1 MRAARLLLMACLV
14 ALAAAASANAGS
26 MIEPGTTLDT
36 GTDYNG
42 GKALPFAKGTLQK
55 ARAAARLA
63 GPRASAAA
71 IGDQRTWLALDDAFS
86 VIYFK
91 NYTLRG
97 IGDHIEVWV
106 ASDSDVISSGIR
118 FPEGDCRNDERVQIS
133 DDQIQ
138 SLIREFDHNI
148 YPKESAAFSV
158 PPDRTGAVSFATELG
173 FPADYWTGDGDN
185 IVALVDNVRDSNFYD
200 FPANPTYIGGFFYS
214 VFNELVDRNVM
225 TIDAFDWLHRT
236 GANPPNEPAAGDPCN
251 SKPARPRLYESTFAH
266 EYQHLLEYYEDAD
279 EASWVN
285 EGLSMYAEVVTGY
298 LDASLPVTQVGFDGG
313 LQCFLGWGSTE
324 TPANPNP
331 RPGGPEN
338 SLTYWLDQGSGDEQ
352 LCDYGATES
361 FMHMLASR
369 YGAGFISE
377 LHDDDANSLASV
389 RGLLRGT
396 ASARDRREIVH
407 DWAAAVALDS
417 VVDHGWHLTGGPD
430 RRYRVRSLD
439 LSVDWSNPD
448 AYSTP
453 GAPPNGSDYVRL
465 RGGSGAFLSAGQIR
479 SISFDGAET
488 LPALPV
494 EWAVDSNPPDHP
506 GNPALYSGSG
516 PNFDRTIVFG
526 ATVPAQQPTLTFK
539 TRWDTE
545 ELWDY
550 AFVQVSTDG
559 GKTYRSIGND
569 MTTKDHDPGAIPA
582 VVANLPGFTGIS
594 GGGET
599 AAWVDTSF
607 DLSKYKGKKILIALR
622 YITDSGVDLPGWW
635 VDDVEVGGV
644 EVSDGESLQ
653 GFHSITEIDPTE
665 VSGFTVQLIG
675 YTSTKPHVAFIHRL
689 KLNSHFAA
697 HIRGKALRQLLS
709 KDYDVVAAIVTY
721 DEPTELIGRYAPY
734 RLWVAADSVQQPGG
748 DARVLQPG
756 G

>member
-1 MRAARLLLMACLV
+1 
-14 ALAAAASANAGS
+14 
-26 MIEPGTTLDT
+26 
-36 GTDYNG
+36 
-42 GKALPFAKGTLQK
+42 
-55 ARAAARLA
+55 
-63 GPRASAAA
+63 
-71 IGDQRTWLALDDAFS
+71 
-86 VIYFK
+86 
-91 NYTLRG
+91 
-97 IGDHIEVWV
+97 VWV
-106 ASDSDVISSGIR
+106 ASDSDEISSGIR

-158 PPDRTGAVSFATELG
+158 SPDRTGTASFASDLG
-173 FPADYWTGDGDN
+173 FPADYWAGDGDH

-236 GANPPNEPAAGDPCN
+236 GANPPNEPAPGDPCN

-279 EASWVN
+279 ETAWVN

-298 LDASLPVTQVGFDGG
+298 LDPSLPVTQTGFDGG
-313 LQCFLGWGSTE
+313 LQCFLGWGSTQ
-324 TPANPNP
+324 TPVNPNP
-331 RPGGPEN
+331 RAGGPEN

-361 FMHMLASR
+361 FMHFVASR

-389 RGLLRGT
+389 RGLLKGT
-396 ASARDRREIVH
+396 AGTRDRREIVH

-417 VVDHGWHLTGGPD
+417 VIDQGWHLTGGPD

-439 LSVDWSNPD
+439 LDVDWSNPD

-479 SISFDGAET
+479 SISFDGAAT

-494 EWAVDSNPPDHP
+494 EWRVDSNPPDHA

-516 PNFDRTIVFG
+516 PNFDRTIVFR
-526 ATVPAQQPTLTFK
+526 AAVPAQHPTLTFE

-545 ELWDY
+545 AFWDY
-550 AFVQVSTDG
+550 GFVQVSTDG

-569 MTTKDHDPGAIPA
+569 MTTTDHDPGAIPA
-582 VVANLPGFTGIS
+582 VVANLPGFTGTS

-607 DLSKYKGKKILIALR
+607 DLSKYKGKTILIAFR

-644 EVSDGESLQ
+644 AVSDGESLE
-653 GFHSITEIDPTE
+653 GFHSITEIDPVE

-675 YTSTKPHVAFIHRL
+675 YSSTKPHVAFIHRL
-689 KLNSHFAA
+689 KLNSHFAG
-697 HIRGKALRQLLS
+697 HIRGTALRQLLS

-721 DEPTELIGRYAPY
+721 DEPTELIGQYAPY

-748 DARVLQPG
+748 SRVLQPG